1 MHSVSM
7 RLSLSI
13 SYSYNLNDLP
23 FMPNPEPDPV
33 PIWNGSFIWNE
44 KFTVEFNYKMI
55 KQMLSFYKEA
65 IKQDMYCYH
74 CLTSNSYK

>member
-1 MHSVSM
+1 
-7 RLSLSI
+7 
-13 SYSYNLNDLP
+13 
-23 FMPNPEPDPV
+23 MPNPEPDPV

-44 KFTVEFNYKMI
+44 KFTIEFNYKTI

-74 CLTSNSYK
+74 CLTSNSYKYKFICTILLTWFRIIDI